1 MPFQDFRASRKCS
14 RTWDSRSTRR
24 TCSRTSPKCLT
35 LREEFVAALTEGT
48 NLALAV
54 NTEKAKSEFIIAPLL
69 LELRRSMGDRFG
81 LFSGVELAVDPG
93 RGLNGVCDFII
104 TKSARQF
111 ILSSPLIAIV
121 EAKNDNLRS
130 GLGQCIA
137 SMFASQIFNQQSSD
151 PIEAVFGVVTTGSAW
166 KFLRLQQAVVTLDVK
181 EYYIDNAGK
190 ILRMTVSQ
198 PRDHAS
204 HRTRPDVRASES
216 SRLVRRSRPPSEF
229 ATHREASPTC

>member
-1 MPFQDFRASRKCS
+1 MSFQNFNFPQVQQDLG
-14 RTWDSRSTRR
+14 
-24 TCSRTSPKCLT
+24 LT
-35 LREEFVAALTEGT
+35 VDEADLFSHVANLALREEFVAALTEGT

-69 LELRRSMGDRFG
+69 LELRRSLGDRFG
-81 LFSGVELAVDPG
+81 LFSGIELAVDPG
-93 RGLNGVCDFII
+93 RGLNGICDFII

-137 SMFASQIFNQQSSD
+137 SMVAAQIFNQQASD
-151 PIEAVFGVVTTGSAW
+151 PIEAIFGVVTTGSAW
-166 KFLRLQQAVVTLDVK
+166 KFLRLQQAVVTLDIK

-190 ILRMTVSQ
+190 ILGVLTYIVQ
-198 PRDHAS
+198 NA
-204 HRTRPDVRASES
+204 
-216 SRLVRRSRPPSEF
+216 
-229 ATHREASPTC
+229 

>member
-1 MPFQDFRASRKCS
+1 MSFQNFNFPQVQQDLG
-14 RTWDSRSTRR
+14 
-24 TCSRTSPKCLT
+24 LT
-35 LREEFVAALTEGT
+35 VDEADLFSHVANLALREEFVAALTEGT

-69 LELRRSMGDRFG
+69 LELRRSLGDRLG
-81 LFSGVELAVDPG
+81 LFSGVELAVDPA

-137 SMFASQIFNQQSSD
+137 SMVAAQIFNQQSSD

-166 KFLRLQQAVVTLDVK
+166 KFLRLQQAVVTLDIK

-190 ILRMTVSQ
+190 ILGV
-198 PRDHAS
+198 
-204 HRTRPDVRASES
+204 
-216 SRLVRRSRPPSEF
+216 L
-229 ATHREASPTC
+229 THIVQNA

>member
-1 MPFQDFRASRKCS
+1 MSFQNFSFPQVQQDLG
-14 RTWDSRSTRR
+14 
-24 TCSRTSPKCLT
+24 LT
-35 LREEFVAALTEGT
+35 VDEADLFSHVPGVKLREEFVAALTEGT

-69 LELRRSMGDRFG
+69 LELRRSMRDRFA

-111 ILSSPLIAIV
+111 ILSAPLIAIV

-137 SMFASQIFNQQSSD
+137 AIFASQLFNQQSST
-151 PIEAVFGVVTTGSAW
+151 PIDSVFGVVTTGSAW
-166 KFLRLQQAVVTLDVK
+166 KFLRLQQNVITLDVK
-181 EYYIDNAGK
+181 EYYIDSAGK
-190 ILRMTVSQ
+190 ILGI
-198 PRDHAS
+198 
-204 HRTRPDVRASES
+204 
-216 SRLVRRSRPPSEF
+216 L
-229 ATHREASPTC
+229 THIVQNA

>member
-1 MPFQDFRASRKCS
+1 MSFQNFSFPQVQQDLG
-14 RTWDSRSTRR
+14 
-24 TCSRTSPKCLT
+24 LT
-35 LREEFVAALTEGT
+35 VDEADLFSHVPGVQLRGEFVAALTEGT

-69 LELRRSMGDRFG
+69 LELRRSMGDRFA
-81 LFSGVELAVDPG
+81 LFSGVELTVDPG

-137 SMFASQIFNQQSSD
+137 AIFASQLFNQQSST
-151 PIEAVFGVVTTGSAW
+151 PIDSVFGVVTTGSAW
-166 KFLRLQQAVVTLDVK
+166 KFLRLQQSVVTLDVK
-181 EYYIDNAGK
+181 EYYIDNASK
-190 ILRMTVSQ
+190 ILGI
-198 PRDHAS
+198 
-204 HRTRPDVRASES
+204 
-216 SRLVRRSRPPSEF
+216 L
-229 ATHREASPTC
+229 THIVQNA

>member
-1 MPFQDFRASRKCS
+1 MSFQNFTFPQVQQDLG
-14 RTWDSRSTRR
+14 
-24 TCSRTSPKCLT
+24 LT
-35 LREEFVAALTEGT
+35 VDEADLFAHTALVALREEFVAALTEGT

-69 LELRRSMGDRFG
+69 LELRRSLGDRFG
-81 LFSGVELAVDPG
+81 LFSGVELAVDPT

-104 TKSARQF
+104 TKSSRQF
-111 ILSSPLIAIV
+111 ILSAPLIPIV

-137 SMFASQIFNQQSSD
+137 SMYAAQIFNQQSAA
-151 PIEAVFGVVTTGSAW
+151 PIDAVFGVVTTGSAW

-190 ILRMTVSQ
+190 ILGV
-198 PRDHAS
+198 
-204 HRTRPDVRASES
+204 
-216 SRLVRRSRPPSEF
+216 L
-229 ATHREASPTC
+229 THIVQNA

>member
-1 MPFQDFRASRKCS
+1 MSFQDFTFPQVQQDLGLAVDEADLFSHIAMVAVR
-14 RTWDSRSTRR
+14 D
-24 TCSRTSPKCLT
+24 
-35 LREEFVAALTEGT
+35 EFVAALTEGT

-69 LELRRSMGDRFG
+69 LELRRSLGDRFG
-81 LFSGVELAVDPG
+81 LFSGVELAVDSS

-137 SMFASQIFNQQSSD
+137 AMYAAQIFNQQSST
-151 PIEAVFGVVTTGSAW
+151 PIERVFGVVPTGSAW
-166 KFLRLQQAVVTLDVK
+166 KFLRLQQAVVTLDVR

-190 ILRMTVSQ
+190 ILGI
-198 PRDHAS
+198 
-204 HRTRPDVRASES
+204 
-216 SRLVRRSRPPSEF
+216 L
-229 ATHREASPTC
+229 THIVQNG

>member
-1 MPFQDFRASRKCS
+1 MWKALD
-14 RTWDSRSTRR
+14 RS
-24 TCSRTSPKCLT
+24 
-35 LREEFVAALTEGT
+35 

-69 LELRRSMGDRFG
+69 LELRRSLGDRFA

-111 ILSSPLIAIV
+111 ILSAPLIAIV

-137 SMFASQIFNQQSSD
+137 AMCAAQIFNQQSSAS
-151 PIEAVFGVVTTGSAW
+151 IEAVFGAVTTGSAW
-166 KFLRLQQAVVTLDVK
+166 RFLRLQQAVVTLDVK
-181 EYYIDNAGK
+181 EYYIDNPGK
-190 ILRMTVSQ
+190 ILGI
-198 PRDHAS
+198 
-204 HRTRPDVRASES
+204 
-216 SRLVRRSRPPSEF
+216 L
-229 ATHREASPTC
+229 THIVQNA

>member
-1 MPFQDFRASRKCS
+1 MSFQDFNFPQVQH
-14 RTWDSRSTRR
+14 DLG
-24 TCSRTSPKCLT
+24 LT
-35 LREEFVAALTEGT
+35 VDEADLFPHVAAAQLREEFVAALTEGT

-69 LELRRSMGDRFG
+69 LELRRSQGDRFA

-104 TKSARQF
+104 TKSPRQF

-137 SMFASQIFNQQSSD
+137 SMYAAQLYNQQSSASVD
-151 PIEAVFGVVTTGSAW
+151 AVFGVVTTGSAW
-166 KFLRLQQAVVTLDVK
+166 KFLKLQQVVVTLDVK
-181 EYYIDNAGK
+181 EYYIDNPAKVLG
-190 ILRMTVSQ
+190 IL
-198 PRDHAS
+198 
-204 HRTRPDVRASES
+204 
-216 SRLVRRSRPPSEF
+216 
-229 ATHREASPTC
+229 THIVQNA

>member
-1 MPFQDFRASRKCS
+1 MSFQNFNFPQVQQDLG
-14 RTWDSRSTRR
+14 
-24 TCSRTSPKCLT
+24 LT
-35 LREEFVAALTEGT
+35 VDEADLFSHVAIVALREEFVAALTEGT

-69 LELRRSMGDRFG
+69 LELRRSLGDRFG
-81 LFSGVELAVDPG
+81 LFSGVELAVDPS

-137 SMFASQIFNQQSSD
+137 SMYAAQLFNQQSST
-151 PIEAVFGVVTTGSAW
+151 PIETVFGVVTTGSAW

-190 ILRMTVSQ
+190 ILGV
-198 PRDHAS
+198 
-204 HRTRPDVRASES
+204 
-216 SRLVRRSRPPSEF
+216 L
-229 ATHREASPTC
+229 THIVQNA

>member
-1 MPFQDFRASRKCS
+1 MSFQNFSFPQVQQDLGLTVDEADLYSHVPARELRA
-14 RTWDSRSTRR
+14 
-24 TCSRTSPKCLT
+24 
-35 LREEFVAALTEGT
+35 EFVDALNEGT
-48 NLALAV
+48 TLALAV

-69 LELRRSMGDRFG
+69 LELRRSLGDRFG

-111 ILSSPLIAIV
+111 ILSAPLIAIV

-137 SMFASQIFNQQSSD
+137 SMYAAQLFNQQSSA
-151 PIEAVFGVVTTGSAW
+151 PIDAVFGVITTGSAW

-190 ILRMTVSQ
+190 IFGIL
-198 PRDHAS
+198 
-204 HRTRPDVRASES
+204 
-216 SRLVRRSRPPSEF
+216 
-229 ATHREASPTC
+229 THIVQNA